1 MFLLHK
7 VLRVTSRS
15 PACCDPRPWTWCAAT
30 FDKKYWSQPWMDIQI
45 LKESNKSHS
54 SLSFEVIPPSPLSM
68 NMEKVSANCVSRPGH
83 PGLPG
88 LSPRLTICRDIYSKL
103 DTTMITRVGDC
114 GWWQVATETEWP
126 CVTQFQTSSITVMI
140 SLIMNWDSSHDPGL
154 TLQRAAHNSSLLSEA
169 SDPMLNISNWSPNEL
184 LKIFW
189 NSICSKNKPV
199 QKVTKSTG
207 FWPAWCSFHL
217 LK

>member
-114 GWWQVATETEWP
+114 GWWQVATGDWMAMRY
-126 CVTQFQTSSITVMI
+126 S
-140 SLIMNWDSSHDPGL
+140 
-154 TLQRAAHNSSLLSEA
+154 
-169 SDPMLNISNWSPNEL
+169 ISNIINNRNDFPDHELRQFAWSGAHTAVRGSQLITSLGGKWSHVEYFQL
-184 LKIFW
+184 I
-189 NSICSKNKPV
+189 S
-199 QKVTKSTG
+199 
-207 FWPAWCSFHL
+207 
-217 LK
+217 

>member
-54 SLSFEVIPPSPLSM
+54 SLSFEVIPPSLLSM

-126 CVTQFQTSSITVMI
+126 CVTQFQTLSITVMI
-140 SLIMNWDSSHDPGL
+140 SLIMNWDSSHDPGAH
-154 TLQRAAHNSSLLSEA
+154 TAARRSQLITSLGGKWSNVEYFQL
-169 SDPMLNISNWSPNEL
+169 IS
-184 LKIFW
+184 
-189 NSICSKNKPV
+189 
-199 QKVTKSTG
+199 
-207 FWPAWCSFHL
+207 
-217 LK
+217 

>member
-1 MFLLHK
+1 
-7 VLRVTSRS
+7 
-15 PACCDPRPWTWCAAT
+15 
-30 FDKKYWSQPWMDIQI
+30 MDIQI

-126 CVTQFQTSSITVMI
+126 CVTQFQTLSITVMI
-140 SLIMNWDSSHDPGL
+140 SMIMNWDSSHDPGP

-169 SDPMLNISNWSPNEL
+169 SDLMLNISNWSPNEL

-207 FWPAWCSFHL
+207 FWAAWCSFHL

>member
-54 SLSFEVIPPSPLSM
+54 SLSFEVIPPSLLSM

-126 CVTQFQTSSITVMI
+126 CVTQFQTLSITVMI
-140 SLIMNWDSSHDPGL
+140 SMIMNWDSSHDP
-154 TLQRAAHNSSLLSEA
+154 RCSLLIPWGHLEI
-169 SDPMLNISNWSPNEL
+169 LKSNYLKKKSP
-184 LKIFW
+184 F
-189 NSICSKNKPV
+189 SK
-199 QKVTKSTG
+199 
-207 FWPAWCSFHL
+207 
-217 LK
+217 